1 MRKTHIAQALTLGFS
16 ALLLSACGGGENGEH
31 DTASTS
37 RLAPQ
42 DPAAS
47 SGSLQGASSQTHEPT
62 TLAQASPL
70 AIQPVTTPAP
80 APVATPAPIAAP
92 VAVATPT
99 PVVAPEPVTRPA
111 PAVNPAPV
119 TAPAPVVTP
128 TPVAT
133 PAPVVTPPP
142 AVKPTPVATP
152 APVVTPT
159 PVATPAPVVTPPP
172 AVKPAPVATP
182 APVVTPTPVAP
193 LPPVTNPAPAPKPN
207 PVATPSPVP
216 PASPTTGGTTP
227 PGKPATGGVTP
238 PAPVTAPVAS
248 PTPAPTTGTPP
259 VATPAPVKPVNSG
272 NNGSGNQNARP
283 SPPELVSWSRC
294 SLKYYRP
301 QGQPEIRTGADP
313 LKPHQWHLKNLG
325 SIEGKQFARIKAGQD
340 LNVENAWNS
349 GLNGDGIRVAVV
361 DDGLDMTHPDLRP
374 NIVDGSHNYR
384 RQSLGENRYSS
395 RIAGNKDWPVPC
407 TEDDSHGT
415 SVAGIIAARDYNG
428 IGGSGIAPRASLV
441 GYNLLAFGDERNI
454 LDALSRDIDKNHI
467 SNNSWGPNDDGQL
480 NKPASGWT
488 AFNDALAKGLNKGRN
503 GLGVLYVFSGG
514 NGAWEGDYS
523 SADSA
528 TSSRGVI
535 TVCAVDAAGERSPYS
550 ERGAN
555 LTVCAPSG
563 RSTTP
568 ATAPEITT
576 TAVKD
581 KYTED
586 FGGTSA
592 AAPMV
597 SGVAALMLQANPRLT
612 WRDVP
617 LILARTARQVDASKG
632 GWSELRSPL
641 AGVTGHDV
649 LRYSHHYG
657 FGVVDAE
664 AATRLARSWQSVGG
678 SAEQRKCGPF
688 LMNVSKPIPEAS
700 TVTQQQ
706 ADSTPA
712 SMDDGSAEEQ
722 YFEALTELANNLDYN
737 KAPTGGLSSTISV
750 PANCNLQHIEHIDVN
765 LTVTG
770 DNGRGEHPNAG
781 DLQIALASPLGKVST
796 LLPPHPCT
804 EKDEDGELKILA
816 CQGLQDFTFGVRRHL
831 EEPVAAG
838 ANRNWTLS
846 VADRVQGGTG
856 QLKDWSITFYGR

>member
-1 MRKTHIAQALTLGFS
+1 MRRTHIAQALALGFS
-16 ALLLSACGGGENGEH
+16 SLLLSACGGGGSTDH
-31 DTASTS
+31 DTPSASH
-37 RLAPQ
+37 LAQQ
-42 DPAAS
+42 DPAT
-47 SGSLQGASSQTHEPT
+47 SGHGLQGETGQALEAT
-62 TLAQASPL
+62 TLAQASAL
-70 AIQPVTTPAP
+70 TVQ
-80 APVATPAPIAAP
+80 PVATP
-92 VAVATPT
+92 
-99 PVVAPEPVTRPA
+99 
-111 PAVNPAPV
+111 
-119 TAPAPVVTP
+119 APAPVVTP
-128 TPVAT
+128 APVATAAPIAAPVVVAAPVAVAAPIVAPEPVVRPAPVVTPAPVAT

-152 APVVTPT
+152 APVV
-159 PVATPAPVVTPPP
+159 A
-172 AVKPAPVATP
+172 PAPVAHPTP
-182 APVVTPTPVAP
+182 IVAPSPVTP
-193 LPPVTNPAPAPKPN
+193 PAPAPRPN
-207 PVATPSPVP
+207 PVARPSPVP
-216 PASPTTGGTTP
+216 PAHPVTGGTTP
-227 PGKPATGGVTP
+227 PGKPATGGVTSS
-238 PAPVTAPVAS
+238 PAPVVAPVAS
-248 PTPAPTTGTPP
+248 PSPAPAAGTSPIAAPNP
-259 VATPAPVKPVNSG
+259 VAAPGPVAAPAPVKPVNSG

-283 SPPELVSWSRC
+283 APPELVSWTGC

-313 LKPHQWHLKNLG
+313 LKPQQWHLKNLG
-325 SIEGKQFARIKAGQD
+325 SIEGKRYTRIKAGED
-340 LNVENAWNS
+340 LNVEAAWNS

-384 RQSLGENRYSS
+384 RQSLGENRYSN
-395 RIAGNKDWPVPC
+395 RIAGHKDWPVPC

-428 IGGSGIAPRASLV
+428 IGGTGIAPRASLV

-454 LDALSRDIDKNHI
+454 LDALSRDIDRNHI
-467 SNNSWGPNDDGQL
+467 FNNSWGPEDDGQL

-488 AFNDALAKGLNKGRN
+488 AFNDTLAKGLSKGRN

-528 TSSRGVI
+528 TSSRGAI
-535 TVCAVDAAGERSPYS
+535 TVCATDAAGERAPYS
-550 ERGAN
+550 ERGSN

-568 ATAPEITT
+568 ASAPEITT
-576 TAVKD
+576 TSVKD
-581 KYTED
+581 KYTDD

-592 AAPMV
+592 SAPMV
-597 SGVAALMLQANPRLT
+597 SGVAALMLQVNPRLT

-617 LILARTARQVDASKG
+617 LILARTARQVDVSKG

-664 AATRLARSWQSVGG
+664 AATRLARTWQSVGG

-688 LMNVSKPIPEAS
+688 RLQVGKPIPEADI
-700 TVTQQQ
+700 VAQQQ
-706 ADSTPA
+706 AGSTSRA
-712 SMDDGSAEEQ
+712 MAEGSVEQ
-722 YFEALTELANNLDYN
+722 KYFDALTALADRLDYN
-737 KAPTGGLSSTISV
+737 KAPTGGVSSAITV
-750 PANCNLQHIEHIDVN
+750 PASCNLQHIEHIDVN

-770 DNGRGEHPNAG
+770 DDRRSEHPNAG
-781 DLQIALASPLGKVST
+781 DLQIALTSPLGKVST

-804 EKDEDGELKILA
+804 VKGEDGDLKIVA

-831 EEPVAAG
+831 EEPIAAG
-838 ANRNWTLS
+838 TNRNWTLS

>member
-1 MRKTHIAQALTLGFS
+1 M
-16 ALLLSACGGGENGEH
+16 
-31 DTASTS
+31 
-37 RLAPQ
+37 
-42 DPAAS
+42 
-47 SGSLQGASSQTHEPT
+47 
-62 TLAQASPL
+62 
-70 AIQPVTTPAP
+70 
-80 APVATPAPIAAP
+80 
-92 VAVATPT
+92 
-99 PVVAPEPVTRPA
+99 
-111 PAVNPAPV
+111 
-119 TAPAPVVTP
+119 
-128 TPVAT
+128 
-133 PAPVVTPPP
+133 
-142 AVKPTPVATP
+142 
-152 APVVTPT
+152 
-159 PVATPAPVVTPPP
+159 
-172 AVKPAPVATP
+172 
-182 APVVTPTPVAP
+182 
-193 LPPVTNPAPAPKPN
+193 
-207 PVATPSPVP
+207 
-216 PASPTTGGTTP
+216 
-227 PGKPATGGVTP
+227 
-238 PAPVTAPVAS
+238 
-248 PTPAPTTGTPP
+248 
-259 VATPAPVKPVNSG
+259 KPVNSG
-272 NNGSGNQNARP
+272 NNGGGNQNARP
-283 SPPELVSWSRC
+283 APPELVSWSGC

-313 LKPHQWHLKNLG
+313 LKPQQWHLKNLG
-325 SIEGKQFARIKAGQD
+325 SIEGKRYTRIKAGED
-340 LNVENAWNS
+340 LNVEAAWNS

-395 RIAGNKDWPVPC
+395 RIAGHKDWPVPC
-407 TEDDSHGT
+407 SEDDSHGT

-428 IGGSGIAPRASLV
+428 IGGTGIAPRASLV

-454 LDALSRDIDKNHI
+454 LDALSRDIDRNHI
-467 SNNSWGPNDDGQL
+467 FNNSWGPEDDGQL

-488 AFNDALAKGLNKGRN
+488 AFNDTLAKGLSKGRN

-528 TSSRGVI
+528 TSSRGAI
-535 TVCAVDAAGERSPYS
+535 TVCATDAAGERAPYS
-550 ERGAN
+550 ERGSN

-576 TAVKD
+576 TSVKD
-581 KYTED
+581 KYTDD

-592 AAPMV
+592 SAPMV

-617 LILARTARQVDASKG
+617 LILARTARQVDVSKG

-664 AATRLARSWQSVGG
+664 AATRLARTWQSVGG

-688 LMNVSKPIPEAS
+688 RLQVGKRIPEADI
-700 TVTQQQ
+700 VAQQQ
-706 ADSTPA
+706 AGSTSRA
-712 SMDDGSAEEQ
+712 MAEGSVEQ
-722 YFEALTELANNLDYN
+722 KYFDALTALADRLDYN
-737 KAPTGGLSSTISV
+737 KAPTGGASSAITV
-750 PANCNLQHIEHIDVN
+750 PASCNLQHIEHIDVN

-770 DNGRGEHPNAG
+770 DDGRSEHPNAG
-781 DLQIALASPLGKVST
+781 DLQIALTSPLGKVST

-804 EKDEDGELKILA
+804 MKGEDGELKIVA

-831 EEPVAAG
+831 EEPVVAG

>member
-1 MRKTHIAQALTLGFS
+1 MRRTHIAQALALGFS
-16 ALLLSACGGGENGEH
+16 SLLLSACGGGGSTDH
-31 DTASTS
+31 DTPSASH
-37 RLAPQ
+37 LAQQ
-42 DPAAS
+42 DPAT
-47 SGSLQGASSQTHEPT
+47 SGHGLQGETGQALEAT
-62 TLAQASPL
+62 TLAQASAL
-70 AIQPVTTPAP
+70 TVQ
-80 APVATPAPIAAP
+80 PVATP
-92 VAVATPT
+92 
-99 PVVAPEPVTRPA
+99 
-111 PAVNPAPV
+111 
-119 TAPAPVVTP
+119 APAPVVTP
-128 TPVAT
+128 APVATAAPIAAPVVVAAPVAVAAPIVAPEPVVRPAPVVTPAPVAT

-152 APVVTPT
+152 APVV
-159 PVATPAPVVTPPP
+159 A
-172 AVKPAPVATP
+172 PAPVAHPTP
-182 APVVTPTPVAP
+182 IVAPSPVTP
-193 LPPVTNPAPAPKPN
+193 PAPAPRPN

-216 PASPTTGGTTP
+216 PAPPVTGATTP
-227 PGKPATGGVTP
+227 PGKPATGGVTS
-238 PAPVTAPVAS
+238 PAPVVAPVAS
-248 PTPAPTTGTPP
+248 PSPAPAAGTPP
-259 VATPAPVKPVNSG
+259 VAAPSPVATPSPIARPTPVAAPAPVKPVNSG
-272 NNGSGNQNARP
+272 NNGGGNQNARP
-283 SPPELVSWSRC
+283 APPELVSWSGC

-313 LKPHQWHLKNLG
+313 LKPQQWHLKNLG
-325 SIEGKQFARIKAGQD
+325 SIEGKRYTRIKAGED
-340 LNVENAWNS
+340 LNVEAAWNS

-395 RIAGNKDWPVPC
+395 RIAGHKDWPVPC
-407 TEDDSHGT
+407 SEDDSHGT

-428 IGGSGIAPRASLV
+428 IGGTGIAPRASLV

-454 LDALSRDIDKNHI
+454 LDALSRDIDRNHI
-467 SNNSWGPNDDGQL
+467 FNNSWGPEDDGQL

-488 AFNDALAKGLNKGRN
+488 AFNDTLAKGLSKGRN

-528 TSSRGVI
+528 TSSRGAI
-535 TVCAVDAAGERSPYS
+535 TVCATDAAGERAPYS
-550 ERGAN
+550 ERGSN

-576 TAVKD
+576 TSVKD
-581 KYTED
+581 KYTDD

-592 AAPMV
+592 SAPMV

-617 LILARTARQVDASKG
+617 LILARTARQVDVSKG

-641 AGVTGHDV
+641 AGITGHDV

-657 FGVVDAE
+657 FGLVDAE

-688 LMNVSKPIPEAS
+688 RLQVGKPIPEADI
-700 TVTQQQ
+700 VAQQQ
-706 ADSTPA
+706 AGSTSRA
-712 SMDDGSAEEQ
+712 MAEGSVEQ
-722 YFEALTELANNLDYN
+722 KYFDALTALADRLDYN
-737 KAPTGGLSSTISV
+737 KAPTGGVSSAITV
-750 PANCNLQHIEHIDVN
+750 PASCNLQHIEHIDVN

-770 DNGRGEHPNAG
+770 DDRRSEHPNAG
-781 DLQIALASPLGKVST
+781 DLQIALTSPLGKVST

-804 EKDEDGELKILA
+804 VKGEDGELKIVA

>member
-1 MRKTHIAQALTLGFS
+1 M
-16 ALLLSACGGGENGEH
+16 
-31 DTASTS
+31 
-37 RLAPQ
+37 
-42 DPAAS
+42 
-47 SGSLQGASSQTHEPT
+47 
-62 TLAQASPL
+62 
-70 AIQPVTTPAP
+70 
-80 APVATPAPIAAP
+80 
-92 VAVATPT
+92 
-99 PVVAPEPVTRPA
+99 
-111 PAVNPAPV
+111 
-119 TAPAPVVTP
+119 
-128 TPVAT
+128 
-133 PAPVVTPPP
+133 
-142 AVKPTPVATP
+142 
-152 APVVTPT
+152 
-159 PVATPAPVVTPPP
+159 
-172 AVKPAPVATP
+172 
-182 APVVTPTPVAP
+182 
-193 LPPVTNPAPAPKPN
+193 
-207 PVATPSPVP
+207 
-216 PASPTTGGTTP
+216 
-227 PGKPATGGVTP
+227 
-238 PAPVTAPVAS
+238 
-248 PTPAPTTGTPP
+248 
-259 VATPAPVKPVNSG
+259 KPVNSG
-272 NNGSGNQNARP
+272 NNGGGNQNARP
-283 SPPELVSWSRC
+283 TPPELVSWTGC

-313 LKPHQWHLKNLG
+313 LKPQQWHLKNLG
-325 SIEGKQFARIKAGQD
+325 SIEGKRYTRIKAGED
-340 LNVENAWNS
+340 LNVEAAWNS

-664 AATRLARSWQSVGG
+664 AATQLARSWQSVGG

-706 ADSTPA
+706 ANSTPA

-856 QLKDWSITFYGR
+856 QLKNWSITFYGR

>member
-1 MRKTHIAQALTLGFS
+1 
-16 ALLLSACGGGENGEH
+16 
-31 DTASTS
+31 
-37 RLAPQ
+37 
-42 DPAAS
+42 
-47 SGSLQGASSQTHEPT
+47 
-62 TLAQASPL
+62 
-70 AIQPVTTPAP
+70 
-80 APVATPAPIAAP
+80 
-92 VAVATPT
+92 
-99 PVVAPEPVTRPA
+99 
-111 PAVNPAPV
+111 
-119 TAPAPVVTP
+119 
-128 TPVAT
+128 
-133 PAPVVTPPP
+133 
-142 AVKPTPVATP
+142 
-152 APVVTPT
+152 
-159 PVATPAPVVTPPP
+159 
-172 AVKPAPVATP
+172 
-182 APVVTPTPVAP
+182 
-193 LPPVTNPAPAPKPN
+193 
-207 PVATPSPVP
+207 
-216 PASPTTGGTTP
+216 
-227 PGKPATGGVTP
+227 
-238 PAPVTAPVAS
+238 
-248 PTPAPTTGTPP
+248 
-259 VATPAPVKPVNSG
+259 VKPVNSG
-272 NNGSGNQNARP
+272 NNGGGNQNARP
-283 SPPELVSWSRC
+283 TPPELVSWTGC

-313 LKPHQWHLKNLG
+313 LKPQQWHLKNLG
-325 SIEGKQFARIKAGQD
+325 SIEGKRYTRIKAGED
-340 LNVENAWNS
+340 LNVEAAWNS

-568 ATAPEITT
+568 ATAPEITP

-657 FGVVDAE
+657 FGVANADA
-664 AATRLARSWQSVGG
+664 AVQLARNWKSVGG
-678 SAEQRKCGPF
+678 SDTLKTCGPYTTTV
-688 LMNVSKPIPEAS
+688 NAAIPE
-700 TVTQQQ
+700 TGIVTQQGADQTARSTKDNSQ
-706 ADSTPA
+706 ARTYFGALYQLSNTLDYQMTPA
-712 SMDDGSAEEQ
+712 NGLRSAVEIPAECDIRHIEHVDVKVTVTAADGQ
-722 YFEALTELANNLDYN
+722 GTHPNTGDLQMALQSPLGTVSTLMLPHACTDLNTAAFGAPELLVERC
-737 KAPTGGLSSTISV
+737 GGLS
-750 PANCNLQHIEHIDVN
+750 N
-765 LTVTG
+765 
-770 DNGRGEHPNAG
+770 
-781 DLQIALASPLGKVST
+781 
-796 LLPPHPCT
+796 
-804 EKDEDGELKILA
+804 
-816 CQGLQDFTFGVRRHL
+816 FTFGVRRHL
-831 EEPVAAG
+831 EEPVASG
-838 ANRNWTLS
+838 NSRNWELVT
-846 VADRVQGGTG
+846 ADRVQGGEG

>member
-1 MRKTHIAQALTLGFS
+1 MRRTHIAQALALGFS
-16 ALLLSACGGGENGEH
+16 SLLLSACGGGGSTEH
-31 DTASTS
+31 DTPSASH
-37 RLAPQ
+37 LAQQ
-42 DPAAS
+42 DPAT
-47 SGSLQGASSQTHEPT
+47 SGHGVQGETGQAHEPT

-70 AIQPVTTPAP
+70 AVQPDTTPAP

-159 PVATPAPVVTPPP
+159 PVA
-172 AVKPAPVATP
+172 
-182 APVVTPTPVAP
+182 P

-207 PVATPSPVP
+207 PVAPPSPVP
-216 PASPTTGGTTP
+216 PASPTTGGPTP

-272 NNGSGNQNARP
+272 NQNARP
-283 SPPELVSWSRC
+283 SPPELVSWSGC

-313 LKPHQWHLKNLG
+313 LKPQQWHLKNLG
-325 SIEGKQFARIKAGQD
+325 SIEGKRYTRIKAGED
-340 LNVENAWNS
+340 LNVEGAWSS

-384 RQSLGENRYSS
+384 RQSLGENRYSN
-395 RIAGNKDWPVPC
+395 RIAGHKDWPVPC
-407 TEDDSHGT
+407 SEDDSHGT

-428 IGGSGIAPRASLV
+428 IGGTGIAPRASLV

-454 LDALSRDIDKNHI
+454 LDALSRDIDRNHI
-467 SNNSWGPNDDGQL
+467 FNNSWGPEDDGQL

-488 AFNDALAKGLNKGRN
+488 AFNDTLAKGLSKGRN

-528 TSSRGVI
+528 TSSRGAI
-535 TVCAVDAAGERSPYS
+535 SVCATDAAGERAPYS
-550 ERGAN
+550 ERGSN

-568 ATAPEITT
+568 ASAPEITT
-576 TAVKD
+576 TSVKD
-581 KYTED
+581 KYTDD

-592 AAPMV
+592 SAPMV

-617 LILARTARQVDASKG
+617 LILARTARQVDVSKG

-664 AATRLARSWQSVGG
+664 AATRLARTWQSVGG

-688 LMNVSKPIPEAS
+688 RLQVGKPIPEADI
-700 TVTQQQ
+700 VAQQQ
-706 ADSTPA
+706 AGSTSRA
-712 SMDDGSAEEQ
+712 MAEGSVEQ
-722 YFEALTELANNLDYN
+722 KYFDALTALADRMDYN
-737 KAPTGGLSSTISV
+737 KAPTGGVSSAITV
-750 PANCNLQHIEHIDVN
+750 PAGCNLQHIEHIDVN

-770 DNGRGEHPNAG
+770 DDGRSEHPNAG
-781 DLQIALASPLGKVST
+781 DLQIALTSPLGKVST

-804 EKDEDGELKILA
+804 VKGEDGELKIVA

>member
-16 ALLLSACGGGENGEH
+16 ALLLSACGGGENSEQN
-31 DTASTS
+31 TASTS
-37 RLAPQ
+37 RLATQ

-47 SGSLQGASSQTHEPT
+47 GGSLQGASSQTHEPT

-70 AIQPVTTPAP
+70 AVQPVTTPAPAPVVTP

-92 VAVATPT
+92 VAVAAPA
-99 PVVAPEPVTRPA
+99 PIVAPEPVIRPA
-111 PAVNPAPV
+111 PAV
-119 TAPAPVVTP
+119 
-128 TPVAT
+128 T
-133 PAPVVTPPP
+133 PAPVIT
-142 AVKPTPVATP
+142 PTPVATP

-159 PVATPAPVVTPPP
+159 PVAPP
-172 AVKPAPVATP
+172 
-182 APVVTPTPVAP
+182 
-193 LPPVTNPAPAPKPN
+193 PPVTNPAPAPKPN

-216 PASPTTGGTTP
+216 PASPATGGTTP

-248 PTPAPTTGTPP
+248 PTPAPTTGTTP

-272 NNGSGNQNARP
+272 NNGGGNQNARP
-283 SPPELVSWSRC
+283 SPPELVSWSGC

-313 LKPHQWHLKNLG
+313 LKPQQWHLKNLG
-325 SIEGKQFARIKAGQD
+325 SIEGKRYTRIKAGED
-340 LNVENAWNS
+340 LNVEGAWNS

-384 RQSLGENRYSS
+384 RQPLSGDRYSN
-395 RIAGNKDWPVPC
+395 RIAGHKDWPVPC

-454 LDALSRDIDKNHI
+454 LDALSRDIDRNHI
-467 SNNSWGPNDDGQL
+467 FNNSWGPEDDGQL

-488 AFNDALAKGLNKGRN
+488 AFNDTLAKGLSKGRN

-514 NGAWEGDYS
+514 NGGWEGDYS
-523 SADSA
+523 SADSTA
-528 TSSRGVI
+528 SSRGAI
-535 TVCAVDAAGERSPYS
+535 TVCATDAAGERAPYS
-550 ERGAN
+550 ERGSN

-576 TAVKD
+576 TSVKD

-688 LMNVSKPIPEAS
+688 RLNVSKPIPEVA

-706 ADSTPA
+706 ADSTP
-712 SMDDGSAEEQ
+712 SPMDDGSAEEQ
-722 YFEALTELANNLDYN
+722 YFETLTELANSLDYN

-750 PANCNLQHIEHIDVN
+750 PASCNLQHIEHIDVN

-770 DNGRGEHPNAG
+770 DDGRSEHPNAG

-804 EKDEDGELKILA
+804 EKNEDGELNILA

-856 QLKDWSITFYGR
+856 RLKDWSITFYGR

>member
-1 MRKTHIAQALTLGFS
+1 MRRTHIAQALALGFS
-16 ALLLSACGGGENGEH
+16 SLLLSACGGGGSTEH
-31 DTASTS
+31 DAPSASH
-37 RLAPQ
+37 LAQQ
-42 DPAAS
+42 DPAT
-47 SGSLQGASSQTHEPT
+47 SGHGLQGETGQALEAT
-62 TLAQASPL
+62 TLAQASAL
-70 AIQPVTTPAP
+70 TVQ
-80 APVATPAPIAAP
+80 PVATP
-92 VAVATPT
+92 
-99 PVVAPEPVTRPA
+99 
-111 PAVNPAPV
+111 
-119 TAPAPVVTP
+119 APAPVVTP
-128 TPVAT
+128 APVATAAPIAAPVVVAAPVAVAAPIVAPEPVVRPAPVVTPAPVAT

-152 APVVTPT
+152 APVV
-159 PVATPAPVVTPPP
+159 A
-172 AVKPAPVATP
+172 PAPVAHPTP
-182 APVVTPTPVAP
+182 IVAPSPVTP
-193 LPPVTNPAPAPKPN
+193 PAPAPRPN

-216 PASPTTGGTTP
+216 PAHPVTGGTTP
-227 PGKPATGGVTP
+227 PGKPATGGVTS
-238 PAPVTAPVAS
+238 PAPVVAPVAS
-248 PTPAPTTGTPP
+248 PSPAPAAGTPP
-259 VATPAPVKPVNSG
+259 VAAPSPVATPSPIARPTPVAAPAPVKPVNSG

-283 SPPELVSWSRC
+283 APPELVSWTGC

-313 LKPHQWHLKNLG
+313 LKPQQWHLKNLG
-325 SIEGKQFARIKAGQD
+325 SIEGKRYTRIKAGED
-340 LNVENAWNS
+340 LNVEAAWNS

-395 RIAGNKDWPVPC
+395 RIAGHKDWPVPC
-407 TEDDSHGT
+407 SEDDSHGT

-428 IGGSGIAPRASLV
+428 IGGTGIAPRASLV

-454 LDALSRDIDKNHI
+454 LDALSRDIDRNHI
-467 SNNSWGPNDDGQL
+467 FNNSWGPEDDGQL

-488 AFNDALAKGLNKGRN
+488 AFNDTLAKGLSKGRN

-528 TSSRGVI
+528 TSSRGAI
-535 TVCAVDAAGERSPYS
+535 TVCATDAAGERAPYS
-550 ERGAN
+550 ERGSN

-581 KYTED
+581 KYTDD

-592 AAPMV
+592 SAPMV

-617 LILARTARQVDASKG
+617 LILARTARQVDVSKG

-641 AGVTGHDV
+641 AGITGHDV

-664 AATRLARSWQSVGG
+664 AATRLARTWQSVGG
-678 SAEQRKCGPF
+678 STEQRKCGPF
-688 LMNVSKPIPEAS
+688 RLQVGKPIPEADIVAQQRAGS
-700 TVTQQQ
+700 TSR
-706 ADSTPA
+706 AMA
-712 SMDDGSAEEQ
+712 EGSVEQ
-722 YFEALTELANNLDYN
+722 KYFDALTALADRLDYN
-737 KAPTGGLSSTISV
+737 KAPTGGVSSAITV
-750 PANCNLQHIEHIDVN
+750 PAGCNLQHIEHIDVN

-770 DNGRGEHPNAG
+770 DDGRSEHPNAG
-781 DLQIALASPLGKVST
+781 DLQIALTSPLGKVST

-804 EKDEDGELKILA
+804 VKGEDGELKIVA
-816 CQGLQDFTFGVRRHL
+816 CQGLQYFTFGVRRDL

-838 ANRNWTLS
+838 TNRNWTLS
-846 VADRVQGGTG
+846 VTDRVQGGTG
-856 QLKDWSITFYGR
+856 QLKDWSIAFYGR

>member
-1 MRKTHIAQALTLGFS
+1 MRRTHIAQALALGFS
-16 ALLLSACGGGENGEH
+16 SLLLSACGGGGSTEH
-31 DTASTS
+31 DTPSASH
-37 RLAPQ
+37 LAQQ

-47 SGSLQGASSQTHEPT
+47 GHGVQGETGQAHEPT

-70 AIQPVTTPAP
+70 AVQPDTTPAP

-152 APVVTPT
+152 APVVTP
-159 PVATPAPVVTPPP
+159 PP
-172 AVKPAPVATP
+172 AVKPTPVATP

-272 NNGSGNQNARP
+272 NQNARP
-283 SPPELVSWSRC
+283 SPPELVSWSGC

-313 LKPHQWHLKNLG
+313 LKPQQWHLKNLG
-325 SIEGKQFARIKAGQD
+325 SIEGKRYTRIKAGED
-340 LNVENAWNS
+340 LNVEGAWSS

-384 RQSLGENRYSS
+384 RQSLGENRYSN
-395 RIAGNKDWPVPC
+395 RIAGHKDWPVPC
-407 TEDDSHGT
+407 SEDDSHGT

-428 IGGSGIAPRASLV
+428 IGGTGIAPRASLV

-454 LDALSRDIDKNHI
+454 LDALSRDIDRNHI
-467 SNNSWGPNDDGQL
+467 FNNSWGPEDDGQL

-488 AFNDALAKGLNKGRN
+488 AFNDTLAKGLSKGRN

-528 TSSRGVI
+528 TSSRGAI
-535 TVCAVDAAGERSPYS
+535 SVCATDAAGERAPYS

-597 SGVAALMLQANPRLT
+597 SGVAALILQANPRLT

>member
-16 ALLLSACGGGENGEH
+16 ALLLSACGGGENSEQN
-31 DTASTS
+31 TASTS
-37 RLAPQ
+37 RLATQ

-47 SGSLQGASSQTHEPT
+47 GGNLQGASSQTHEPT

-70 AIQPVTTPAP
+70 AVQPVTTPAPAPVVTP

-92 VAVATPT
+92 VAVAAPA
-99 PVVAPEPVTRPA
+99 PVVAPEPVVR
-111 PAVNPAPV
+111 
-119 TAPAPVVTP
+119 PAPVVTP
-128 TPVAT
+128 APVITPT
-133 PAPVVTPPP
+133 PVVTPPP

-159 PVATPAPVVTPPP
+159 PVAPP
-172 AVKPAPVATP
+172 
-182 APVVTPTPVAP
+182 
-193 LPPVTNPAPAPKPN
+193 PPVTNPAPAPKPN

-216 PASPTTGGTTP
+216 PASPATGGTTP

-272 NNGSGNQNARP
+272 NNGGGNQNARP
-283 SPPELVSWSRC
+283 APPELVSWSGC

-313 LKPHQWHLKNLG
+313 LKPQQWHLKNLG
-325 SIEGKQFARIKAGQD
+325 SIEGKRYTRIKAGED
-340 LNVENAWNS
+340 LNVEAAWNS

-384 RQSLGENRYSS
+384 RQSLGENRYSN
-395 RIAGNKDWPVPC
+395 RIAGHKDWPVPC

-428 IGGSGIAPRASLV
+428 IGGTGIAPRASLV

-488 AFNDALAKGLNKGRN
+488 AFNDTLAKGLKNGRS

-576 TAVKD
+576 TSVKD

-688 LMNVSKPIPEAS
+688 RLNVSKPIPEVA

-706 ADSTPA
+706 ADSTP
-712 SMDDGSAEEQ
+712 SPMDDGSAEEQ
-722 YFEALTELANNLDYN
+722 YFETLTELANSLDYN

-750 PANCNLQHIEHIDVN
+750 PASCNLQHIEHIDVN

-770 DNGRGEHPNAG
+770 DDGRSEHPNAG

-804 EKDEDGELKILA
+804 EKNEDGELNILA

-856 QLKDWSITFYGR
+856 RLKDWSITFYGR

>member
-1 MRKTHIAQALTLGFS
+1 M
-16 ALLLSACGGGENGEH
+16 
-31 DTASTS
+31 
-37 RLAPQ
+37 
-42 DPAAS
+42 
-47 SGSLQGASSQTHEPT
+47 
-62 TLAQASPL
+62 
-70 AIQPVTTPAP
+70 
-80 APVATPAPIAAP
+80 
-92 VAVATPT
+92 
-99 PVVAPEPVTRPA
+99 
-111 PAVNPAPV
+111 
-119 TAPAPVVTP
+119 
-128 TPVAT
+128 
-133 PAPVVTPPP
+133 
-142 AVKPTPVATP
+142 
-152 APVVTPT
+152 
-159 PVATPAPVVTPPP
+159 
-172 AVKPAPVATP
+172 
-182 APVVTPTPVAP
+182 
-193 LPPVTNPAPAPKPN
+193 
-207 PVATPSPVP
+207 
-216 PASPTTGGTTP
+216 
-227 PGKPATGGVTP
+227 
-238 PAPVTAPVAS
+238 
-248 PTPAPTTGTPP
+248 
-259 VATPAPVKPVNSG
+259 
-272 NNGSGNQNARP
+272 
-283 SPPELVSWSRC
+283 VSWTGC

-313 LKPHQWHLKNLG
+313 LKPQQWHLKNLG
-325 SIEGKQFARIKAGQD
+325 SIEGKRYTRIKAGQD

-384 RQSLGENRYSS
+384 RQSLGENRYSN
-395 RIAGNKDWPVPC
+395 RIAGHKDWPVPC

-428 IGGSGIAPRASLV
+428 IGGTGIAPRASLV

-657 FGVVDAE
+657 FGVANADA
-664 AATRLARSWQSVGG
+664 AVRLARNWKSVGG
-678 SAEQRKCGPF
+678 SDTLKTCGPYTTTV
-688 LMNVSKPIPEAS
+688 NASIPE
-700 TVTQQQ
+700 TGIVTQQGADQTARSTKDNSQ
-706 ADSTPA
+706 ART
-712 SMDDGSAEEQ
+712 
-722 YFEALTELANNLDYN
+722 YFGALYQLSNTLDYQM
-737 KAPTGGLSSTISV
+737 APANGLRSAVEIPAECDIRHIEHVDVKVTVTAADGQGTHPNTGDLQMALQSPLGTVSTLMLPHACTDLNTAAFGAPELLVERCGGLS
-750 PANCNLQHIEHIDVN
+750 N
-765 LTVTG
+765 
-770 DNGRGEHPNAG
+770 
-781 DLQIALASPLGKVST
+781 
-796 LLPPHPCT
+796 
-804 EKDEDGELKILA
+804 
-816 CQGLQDFTFGVRRHL
+816 FTFGVRRHL
-831 EEPVAAG
+831 EEPVASS
-838 ANRNWTLS
+838 NSRNWELVT
-846 VADRVQGGTG
+846 ADRVQGGEG

>member
-1 MRKTHIAQALTLGFS
+1 M
-16 ALLLSACGGGENGEH
+16 
-31 DTASTS
+31 
-37 RLAPQ
+37 
-42 DPAAS
+42 
-47 SGSLQGASSQTHEPT
+47 
-62 TLAQASPL
+62 
-70 AIQPVTTPAP
+70 
-80 APVATPAPIAAP
+80 
-92 VAVATPT
+92 
-99 PVVAPEPVTRPA
+99 
-111 PAVNPAPV
+111 
-119 TAPAPVVTP
+119 
-128 TPVAT
+128 
-133 PAPVVTPPP
+133 
-142 AVKPTPVATP
+142 
-152 APVVTPT
+152 
-159 PVATPAPVVTPPP
+159 
-172 AVKPAPVATP
+172 
-182 APVVTPTPVAP
+182 
-193 LPPVTNPAPAPKPN
+193 
-207 PVATPSPVP
+207 
-216 PASPTTGGTTP
+216 
-227 PGKPATGGVTP
+227 
-238 PAPVTAPVAS
+238 
-248 PTPAPTTGTPP
+248 
-259 VATPAPVKPVNSG
+259 KPVNSG
-272 NNGSGNQNARP
+272 NNGGGNQNARP
-283 SPPELVSWSRC
+283 SPPELVSWSGC

-313 LKPHQWHLKNLG
+313 LKPQQWHLKNLG
-325 SIEGKQFARIKAGQD
+325 SIEGKRYTRIKAGED
-340 LNVENAWNS
+340 LNVEGAWNS

-374 NIVDGSHNYR
+374 NIVAGSHNYR

-395 RIAGNKDWPVPC
+395 RIAGHKDWPVPC

-428 IGGSGIAPRASLV
+428 IGGTGIAPRASLV

-454 LDALSRDIDKNHI
+454 LDALSRDIDRNHI
-467 SNNSWGPNDDGQL
+467 FNNSWGPEDDGQL

-488 AFNDALAKGLNKGRN
+488 AFNDTLAKGLSKGRN

-514 NGAWEGDYS
+514 NGGWEGDYS
-523 SADSA
+523 SADSTA
-528 TSSRGVI
+528 SSRGAI
-535 TVCAVDAAGERSPYS
+535 TVCATDAAGERAPYS
-550 ERGAN
+550 ERGSN

-568 ATAPEITT
+568 ASAPEITT

-581 KYTED
+581 KYTDD

-592 AAPMV
+592 SAPMV

-617 LILARTARQVDASKG
+617 LILARTARQVDARNGS
-632 GWSELRSPL
+632 WSELRSPL

-688 LMNVSKPIPEAS
+688 LMNVSKRIPEAEI
-700 TVTQQQ
+700 VAQQQ
-706 ADSTPA
+706 AGSTPRA
-712 SMDDGSAEEQ
+712 MAEGSVEQ
-722 YFEALTELANNLDYN
+722 KYFDALTALADRLDYN
-737 KAPTGGLSSTISV
+737 KAPTGSVSSAITV
-750 PANCNLQHIEHIDVN
+750 PAGCNLQHIEHIDVN

-770 DNGRGEHPNAG
+770 DDGRSEHPNAG
-781 DLQIALASPLGKVST
+781 DLQIALISPLGKVST

-804 EKDEDGELKILA
+804 VKGEDGELKIVA

-838 ANRNWTLS
+838 KNRNWTLS
-846 VADRVQGGTG
+846 VTDRVQGGTG